1 MILQHRF
8 VDKIII
14 MLVRFVSFPYLAI
27 PLASIPLDIFCTRLY
42 HDKIVSNYI
51 IGGVNP
57 IFGPD
62 WTFENHAKE
71 CLENYLWYL
80 GFCKG
85 KEKVFIDS
93 HLIIGVCLFDVGTE
107 IEARIAWEKK
117 KGMCDKKWVPGK
129 VTVAHPDLTYDITYD
144 GGEKEEHVPAGC
156 VRFPSWPVDKTE
168 TYAAQERVVG
178 TIALATL
185 ASDPPK
191 VSEVIN

>member
-80 GFCKG
+80 GFCCSARG
-85 KEKVFIDS
+85 KRKCS
-93 HLIIGVCLFDVGTE
+93 ST
-107 IEARIAWEKK
+107 
-117 KGMCDKKWVPGK
+117 
-129 VTVAHPDLTYDITYD
+129 VT
-144 GGEKEEHVPAGC
+144 
-156 VRFPSWPVDKTE
+156 
-168 TYAAQERVVG
+168 
-178 TIALATL
+178 
-185 ASDPPK
+185 
-191 VSEVIN
+191 